1 MLVFMKE
8 MLDKLLHAV
17 LALLPVSPF
26 APLIDSLADV
36 PYLGVLNW
44 FFPISEMVA
53 IGTLWLIAIGVYYTW
68 MVVARWVK
76 LLGD

>member
-1 MLVFMKE
+1 MLTFMKK

-17 LALLPVSPF
+17 LSLFPVSPF
-26 APLIDSLADV
+26 APLIREIADI

-44 FFPISEMVA
+44 FLPVSEMVSV
-53 IGTLWLIAIGVYYTW
+53 GTLWLIAIGVYYAW